1 MVLVLLVIRD
11 SLGNIRKVEIL
22 RYRSEGLTIGGGLT
36 WLYEGNLPIEA
47 KPGSDGDVYGKDW
60 NFRLNI
66 IPVIPG
72 LIQKPL
78 F

>member
-1 MVLVLLVIRD
+1 
-11 SLGNIRKVEIL
+11 
-22 RYRSEGLTIGGGLT
+22 
-36 WLYEGNLPIEA
+36 LYEGNPPIED

-66 IPVIPG
+66 IPVVPG
-72 LIQKPL
+72 LLQKTI